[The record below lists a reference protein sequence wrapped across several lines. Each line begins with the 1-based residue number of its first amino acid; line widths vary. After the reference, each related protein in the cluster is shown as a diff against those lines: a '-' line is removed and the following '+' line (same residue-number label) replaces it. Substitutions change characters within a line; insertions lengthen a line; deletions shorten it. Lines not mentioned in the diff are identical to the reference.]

1 MRRSLERSLCEV
13 MAVMNDEARSLVKP
27 FAVLGVLLALGMI
40 LGGMLLGMKV
50 RDFKRAD
57 RYVEVKGLVE
67 RTVKSDSAT
76 WPITFSE
83 TGDQLPAVFA
93 ASQKDKAA
101 VLAFLTA
108 QGFSA
113 QDVTV
118 GSVSV
123 TDKTTNQFGNNT
135 SGPRFMVQQ
144 TITVESKDVDK
155 VAAANAKTADLIGAG
170 VVVQSTEGQ
179 PSVTYKFNGL
189 NALKPDMI
197 TEATK
202 NARSSAD
209 RFAQDSGSKVGEIRS
224 ANQGVFSISAANAG
238 SATGDEGTVDTS
250 GDGSIMKKVR
260 VVSTI
265 DYYLVD

>member
-1 MRRSLERSLCEV
+1 
-13 MAVMNDEARSLVKP
+13 
-27 FAVLGVLLALGMI
+27 
-40 LGGMLLGMKV
+40 MLLGLVGGGLVLGSQIK
-50 RDFKRAD
+50 DLKLAD
-57 RYVEVKGLVE
+57 RYVTVKGLVE

-101 VLAFLTA
+101 VLPFLTA

-123 TDKTTNQFGNNT
+123 TDKTTNQFGGNT
-135 SGPRFMVQQ
+135 AGPRFMVEQ
-144 TITVESKDVDK
+144 TVTVESKAVDK
-155 VAAANAKTADLIGAG
+155 VATANAKTADLIGAG
-170 VVVQSTEGQ
+170 VVIQSTAGM

-202 NARSSAD
+202 NARDSAS
-209 RFAQDSGSKVGEIRS
+209 RFAADSGSKVGEIRS

-238 SATGDEGTVDTS
+238 HNEPE
-250 GDGSIMKKVR
+250 
-260 VVSTI
+260 
-265 DYYLVD
+265 